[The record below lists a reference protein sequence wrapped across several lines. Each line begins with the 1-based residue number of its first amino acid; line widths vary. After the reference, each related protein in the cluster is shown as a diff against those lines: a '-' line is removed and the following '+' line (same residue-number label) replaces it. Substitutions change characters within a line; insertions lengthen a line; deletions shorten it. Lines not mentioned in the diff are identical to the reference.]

1 MISRWAEFLVAAALV
16 AAPGAL
22 AAQGVREFG
31 LQATAAIA
39 RESFVGGGLAVA
51 WRPSS
56 RSRLA
61 LTASPGAASGTFALR
76 GEASLQF
83 LLDPFTARRLGIY
96 AGTGLAAE
104 AGRRADGYLLLLLGI
119 ESRPGAPSGWAM
131 DVGVGGGVRISVG
144 WRWRRLP
151 PGWRAREDR

>member
-1 MISRWAEFLVAAALV
+1 MTSRWAEVLVTAVLAAS
-16 AAPGAL
+16 PGAL

-31 LQATAAIA
+31 LQATGAIA
-39 RESFVGGGLAVA
+39 QESFVGGGVVAA

-61 LTASPGAASGTFALR
+61 LAASPGTAGGAFALR
-76 GEASLQF
+76 AGGSLQF

-96 AGTGLAAE
+96 AGAGLAAE
-104 AGRRADGYLLLLLGI
+104 TGRRSDGYLLLLIGM
-119 ESRPGAPSGWAM
+119 ESRPGGPSGWTV

-144 WRWRRLP
+144 WRWRGFP
-151 PGWRAREDR
+151 PGWRAREGR